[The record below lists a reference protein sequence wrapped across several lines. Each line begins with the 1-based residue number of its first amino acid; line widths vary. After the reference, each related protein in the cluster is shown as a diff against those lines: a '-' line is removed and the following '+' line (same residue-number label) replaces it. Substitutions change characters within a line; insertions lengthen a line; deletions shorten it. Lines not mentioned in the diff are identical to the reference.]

1 MSKCAP
7 GEIYIENV
15 GAGKCVP
22 NDCPPGRLPTLIT
35 DAETGTLVT
44 TCSTPCAADQ
54 IYIRYKANDLCL
66 TPEQCE
72 KGKKMW
78 LAIGEE
84 EVQGQCVAANVD
96 LEKLNLTS
104 TPPPSSSYTG
114 FIVALVILLIILI
127 LIISL
132 YAMSWGSKAR
142 WDAASPFRV

>member
-15 GAGKCVP
+15 GAGRCVP
-22 NDCPPGRLPTLIT
+22 NDCPPGRLPTLTT
-35 DAETGTLVT
+35 DAETGTLTT

-66 TPEQCE
+66 TPDPCE

-84 EVQGQCVAANVD
+84 EVQGQCIASNVD
-96 LEKLNLTS
+96 LEKLNLTN
-104 TPPPSSSYTG
+104 TPSSSSYTG
-114 FIVALVILLIILI
+114 FIVALVVLLVLLI
-127 LIISL
+127 LIVSL

-142 WDAASPFRV
+142 WDAESPFRV